1 VKPSAPLLRF
11 LVTAL
16 VATLLL
22 GADLHVWVDEHG
34 VTHATNDA
42 GKVPPDAEEAPE
54 GALWTL
60 WGGNAMGELLRT
72 PPGATSS
79 QEDRTLR
86 TLRGAVE
93 DLGRGETTRAAA
105 VLEEVLRREPA
116 RPEPHFYLA
125 LLEGQRGHYDAAELH
140 LHAFL
145 DLAGDALEPWRV
157 SAKRRLAR
165 IADERRL
172 MASPAAAKLRL
183 VDLAHPAFR
192 IQADENL
199 LQGDASAF
207 ARRVARYLDDATR
220 LVAGGLGV
228 QPAEPIGVVLYGKG
242 AYTRAFAKRFS
253 FQTVGF
259 FDGRIHV
266 VSAAH
271 PAGELRTLLI
281 HEYTHALFYE
291 QVGGHRPFW
300 LNEGLAEL
308 FERASQQRPPLSRGE
323 RSRLRAALDSD
334 TWIPLRRLAP
344 SFAGLDNDGARL
356 AYAISTAAAD
366 FVERH
371 STRAGRARLLHRL
384 GAGIPPDQALRE
396 TVGLDTAGVDA
407 AVRREIRGSF
417 PTTLPAS
424 ASAPSALPTR

>member
-1 VKPSAPLLRF
+1 VQRREPLLRF
-11 LVTAL
+11 LAIAL
-16 VATLLL
+16 AAVLLL
-22 GADLHVWVDEHG
+22 GADLHVWVDEQG

-42 GKVPPDAEEAPE
+42 GKVPLGVQEAPE
-54 GALWTL
+54 GALPSL
-60 WGGNAMGELLRT
+60 WGGDALGELLRT

-79 QEDRTLR
+79 EEDRTLR
-86 TLRGAVE
+86 ALRGAVE

-105 VLEEVLRREPA
+105 ALRQVLRREPG

-125 LLEGQRGHYDAAELH
+125 LLEGQRGHYEAAEAH

-157 SAKRRLAR
+157 SARRRLAR

-172 MASPAAAKLRL
+172 LASPAAEPLRL
-183 VDLAHPAFR
+183 VALKHPAFR
-192 IQADENL
+192 ILADRNL
-199 LQGDASAF
+199 LELGAGDF
-207 ARRVARYLDDATR
+207 AQRVARYLDDAYR
-220 LVAGGLGV
+220 LVTGALGV
-228 QPAEPIGVVLYGKG
+228 QPAEPIGVVLYGRA

-271 PAGELRTLLI
+271 PAGQLRTLLV
-281 HEYTHALFYE
+281 HEFTHALFYE

-323 RSRLRAALDSD
+323 RSRLRRALAAGD
-334 TWIPLRRLAP
+334 WIPLARLAP
-344 SFAGLDNDGARL
+344 SFAGLDDDAARL
-356 AYAISTAAAD
+356 AYRISTAAAD
-366 FVERH
+366 WLQRH
-371 STRAGRARLLHRL
+371 SLPGTRARLLKRL
-384 GAGIPPDQALRE
+384 GEGVPVDQALRE
-396 TVGLDTAGVDA
+396 TLGRDTSEIDA
-407 AVRREIRGSF
+407 AVREELRAEF
-417 PTTLPAS
+417 PEPLPARS
-424 ASAPSALPTR
+424 QAP